1 VRLKP
6 NGRYRAE
13 TRVAWRRCKSGAGAL
28 GAHGAPCQYS
38 PTRPFGRLREL
49 GPGNAQFKKA
59 EKNLEKSTVADF
71 SLIGEKMLKSRIYT
85 IRGIKV
91 MPDADLAEIY
101 GYTTKQFNEQ
111 VKCNIAR
118 FDGDFRFQ
126 LKKITT
132 IVQLEDIEGYR
143 AMFEE
148 L

>member
-1 VRLKP
+1 MTPWGGDARSVAPLQEWR
-6 NGRYRAE
+6 GRTGCAR
-13 TRVAWRRCKSGAGAL
+13 GAL
-28 GAHGAPCQYS
+28 QYS

-59 EKNLEKSTVADF
+59 EKNMEKSTVVDF
-71 SLIGEKMLKSRIYT
+71 SLIDEKMLKSRIYT

-91 MPDADLAEIY
+91 MLDADLAEIY
-101 GYTTKQFNEQ
+101 GYTTKRFNEQ
-111 VKCNIAR
+111 VKCNIER

-148 L
+148 LWKQLEA